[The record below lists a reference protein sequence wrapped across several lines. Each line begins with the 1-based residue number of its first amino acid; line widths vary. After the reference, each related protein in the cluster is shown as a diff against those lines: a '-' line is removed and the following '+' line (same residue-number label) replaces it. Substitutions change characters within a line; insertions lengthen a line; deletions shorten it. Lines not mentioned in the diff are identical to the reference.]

1 MRADVH
7 MHSSFS
13 HDSGTAPEEMIRG
26 AIGKGLE
33 MICFTDHF
41 DKDDMEWGEES
52 IFDPEMY
59 FRTLRPLQEKYRDQ
73 IDVRIGVELGLR
85 PYLGDYYREF
95 VSRYPFDFVIG
106 SVHSVDSSDPA
117 TGKLFAS
124 QTDTE
129 AYRQAFAETLEDIRA
144 FQDLT
149 CWAIWTMWS
158 GTERT
163 GREITGMNG
172 SPRRS
177 MRSCVF

>member
-106 SVHSVDSSDPA
+106 SVHNVSLVPSS
-117 TGKLFAS
+117 
-124 QTDTE
+124 
-129 AYRQAFAETLEDIRA
+129 
-144 FQDLT
+144 
-149 CWAIWTMWS
+149 
-158 GTERT
+158 
-163 GREITGMNG
+163 
-172 SPRRS
+172 
-177 MRSCVF
+177 

>member
-1 MRADVH
+1 

-52 IFDPEMY
+52 HLDPEMY
-59 FRTLRPLQEKYRDQ
+59 FRTLRAP
-73 IDVRIGVELGLR
+73 VRRNTGIRSTSGSAWSWDCGLTWEIITGNLCR
-85 PYLGDYYREF
+85 
-95 VSRYPFDFVIG
+95 RYPFDFVIG
-106 SVHSVDSSDPA
+106 SVHSVDVLGSGHREAFCKPGR
-117 TGKLFAS
+117 T
-124 QTDTE
+124 TE

-144 FQDLT
+144 FQDFDVL
-149 CWAIWTMWS
+149 
-158 GTERT
+158 GHLDYVVRYGKNRERDYS
-163 GREITGMNG
+163 GMNG